1 MIFSEPTMLCEAS
14 EQAFCPARSLCSVLF
29 EAPTL
34 PWLGRQLIR
43 WLQMHQ
49 SSAPVV
55 FSHVQET
62 RGNRGPVWQEQEKPY
77 LTRQVSQRGED
88 PNAQIEHFLQR
99 KDHDETTLLS

>member
-55 FSHVQET
+55 FSHV
-62 RGNRGPVWQEQEKPY
+62 
-77 LTRQVSQRGED
+77 
-88 PNAQIEHFLQR
+88 NAQIEHFLQR